1 MKKIIIITLIVL
13 SSILLTSCFDD
24 SKEKGEAEVI
34 EDLNI
39 FDN

>member
-13 SSILLTSCFDD
+13 LSILLTSCFDD
-24 SKEKGEAEVI
+24 SKEKWEAEAI

-39 FDN
+39 FEN